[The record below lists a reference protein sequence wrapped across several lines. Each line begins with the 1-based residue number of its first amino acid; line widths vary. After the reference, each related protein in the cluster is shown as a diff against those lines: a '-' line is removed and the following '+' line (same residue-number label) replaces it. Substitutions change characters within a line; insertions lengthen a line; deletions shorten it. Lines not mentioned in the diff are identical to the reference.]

1 MKTLR
6 VIFTEAGYQP
16 VLEQRLLGG
25 VPRPV
30 TLFLKLGSS
39 LQARVLQ
46 SHWVFWRLTALN
58 RRGLDLPKH
67 TKSKQ
72 QLVLEIEPWLSGDD
86 ENPLT
91 EDLCQQTRLRMMER
105 YTYIIYIYIIK
116 LNRRIHNWC
125 DWILLRAWH
134 SLRHFDHS
142 PWPSGHS
149 YPASRTPATQICETW
164 WKSKNATSSLMNA
177 MLLLSTTLNT
187 ACTSKS

>member
-1 MKTLR
+1 MFTELFCYPFRLHPANDVQRRCATLATDWCRYCTIVAIISNYALPHKENSLHLAEFRLDQIDCQFSSFWKYNIPNSMKTLR

-105 YTYIIYIYIIK
+105 YTYIIYI
-116 LNRRIHNWC
+116 
-125 DWILLRAWH
+125 
-134 SLRHFDHS
+134 
-142 PWPSGHS
+142 
-149 YPASRTPATQICETW
+149 
-164 WKSKNATSSLMNA
+164 
-177 MLLLSTTLNT
+177 
-187 ACTSKS
+187 